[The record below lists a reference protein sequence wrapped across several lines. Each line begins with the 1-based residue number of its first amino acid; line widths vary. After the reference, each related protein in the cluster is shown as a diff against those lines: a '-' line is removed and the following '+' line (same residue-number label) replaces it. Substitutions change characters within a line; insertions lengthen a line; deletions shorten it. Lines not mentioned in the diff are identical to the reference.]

1 MTYLPERQLSILTGA
16 SGAGKTTL
24 ITQALRA
31 LERGEDFPIMFPPTV
46 KTVGMIIADRTV
58 EETQTRF
65 KHLGITTCSLY
76 GLADDH
82 TLPLS
87 MLDNPAKL
95 FGEVVSRC
103 GKHDA
108 YILDPMMLFM
118 EGSAIDY
125 RTVARS
131 LIRMARYVIQNN
143 LTLLCTHHTTKSRSD
158 FSFMRPQDR
167 ISGSAAFQGYSGTQ
181 LVLIEGKE
189 QGLDYDKL
197 IIVPHLSPPEEYR
210 LCRGEDGY
218 FITQQSQAKNLI
230 NVLLKMFS
238 GLYMKKEDFKSQAAL
253 LGLANDEVEDLI
265 DSGHVVRPGP
275 RGYLQKVEA

>member
-31 LERGEDFPIMFPPTV
+31 LERGEDFPIMFPTTV

-65 KHLGITTCSLY
+65 KHLGIKTCSLY

-253 LGLANDEVEDLI
+253 LGLANDEVEELI
-265 DSGHVVRPGP
+265 DSGHIVKPGP